1 MSELQRFLPADQDLL
16 VGLFYRVGRWMS
28 DADDTDASETSEQK
42 EEAQM
47 FGILT
52 KLSQSKNAG
61 PLCNE
66 IAAEALRQKGSWG
79 RWSKQIDT
87 VIDDVVKAKAVIK
100 GQAIDE
106 EFHLFGR
113 SLVSIATSVARAYRE
128 ASDVEMEKTGVLGWL
143 SEKKNDVAMA
153 IFDPQ
158 AHKDMNISPAEDSA
172 LTELIE
178 ALKG

>member
-16 VGLFYRVGRWMS
+16 VSLFYRVGRWMS
-28 DADDTDASETSEQK
+28 DADDTDTNEKSEQA

-47 FGILT
+47 FAVLT

-61 PLCNE
+61 NLCNE
-66 IAAEALRQKGSWG
+66 IASEAIRQKGSWA
-79 RWSKQIDT
+79 RWAKQIDNT
-87 VIDDVVKAKAVIK
+87 ITDVTRAKSLIK
-100 GQAIDE
+100 GQGTNE
-106 EFHLFGR
+106 EFHLFGK

-128 ASDVEMEKTGVLGWL
+128 ASDADMEKSGIIGWL
-143 SEKKNDVAMA
+143 SNKKNDVTMA

-158 AHKDMNISPAEDSA
+158 AHKDLNVSPAEDSA
-172 LTELIE
+172 LTELID